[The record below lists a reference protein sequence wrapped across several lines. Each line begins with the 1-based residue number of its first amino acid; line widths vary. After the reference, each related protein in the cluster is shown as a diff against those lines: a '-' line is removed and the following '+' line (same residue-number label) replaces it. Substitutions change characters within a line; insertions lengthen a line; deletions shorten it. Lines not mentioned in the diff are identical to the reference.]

1 MTLPS
6 MSSAKSSTPA
16 SVKVGVQHAAT
27 ADTRF
32 VKATLSAIETARR
45 RAREGGGPERVAAQ
59 HAKGKMTARERIEYL
74 LDPGT
79 FVETDAFVV
88 YQGTSRGLAQEAHPG
103 DGVVTGYGRVHGR
116 EVCVYAQD
124 FTVAGG
130 SLGSWQAKKI
140 CKIMDQALATG
151 VPLVGLND
159 SGGARIQEG
168 VASLGGYG
176 DIFQRHV
183 DASGVI
189 PQVAAILGPCA
200 GGAVYGPALQD
211 FTLMT
216 ADTAHMFVTGPD
228 VVKTV
233 LGEDISYEDLGGAS
247 VHSTISGSCHLVGR
261 DDTDTLDQIRQLLSY
276 LPQNHLE
283 QPPRYEP
290 PKVARDPTLAAIVP
304 ADSQQP
310 YDMKEVVRL
319 VLDPQSFFEIQ
330 PDFAANIVVGFGRVA
345 GRVVGVVANN
355 PKVLAGCLDIWASEK
370 AARFVRFCD
379 AFNIPLVNFVDVPG
393 FLPGRE
399 QEHNA
404 IIRKGAKLLYA
415 YCEATVPKVTVVT
428 RKAYGG
434 AYIVM
439 CSKHLRSDVN
449 LAWPTA
455 EIAVLGAQG
464 AVQILHKRE
473 LQKVPDEHK
482 AGIRA
487 DLEAGYRER
496 FGNPMFAAELG
507 FVDDIIDP
515 AETRVHVARHL
526 ERLASK
532 HVERAPRKHG
542 TMPL

>member
-1 MTLPS
+1 MTTIVRVTRSDGGNRRSPTLD
-6 MSSAKSSTPA
+6 AIAAARLKS
-16 SVKVGVQHAAT
+16 
-27 ADTRF
+27 
-32 VKATLSAIETARR
+32 
-45 RAREGGGPERVAAQ
+45 REGGGPERIQAQ
-59 HAKGKMTARERIEYL
+59 HDKGKLTARERIEYL

-88 YQGTSRGLAQEAHPG
+88 HQGTSRGLAQEHHPG
-103 DGVVTGYGRVHGR
+103 DGVVTGYGKVHGR
-116 EVCVYAQD
+116 DVCVYAQD

-130 SLGSWQAKKI
+130 SLGSAQARKI
-140 CKIMDQALATG
+140 CKIMEQALATG
-151 VPLVGLND
+151 VPIVGLND

-189 PQVAAILGPCA
+189 PQISAILGPCA
-200 GGAVYGPALQD
+200 GGAVYGPALTD
-211 FTLMT
+211 FTIMSEG
-216 ADTAHMFVTGPD
+216 TAHMFVTGPD

-233 LGEDISYEDLGGAS
+233 LGEDTTYEELGGAS
-247 VHSTISGSCHLVGR
+247 VHSTKSGSCHLVGR
-261 DDTDTLDQIRQLLSY
+261 DDYDTLDQIRILLSY

-283 QPPRYEP
+283 HPPRVEAP
-290 PKVARDPTLAAIVP
+290 VAERNPDLGNIIPNDPG
-304 ADSQQP
+304 QP
-310 YDMKEVVRL
+310 YDIKDVVRGI
-319 VLDPQSFFEIQ
+319 VDPGSFFEIQ
-330 PDFAANIVVGFGRVA
+330 PFFAANIVIGFARVT

-355 PKVLAGCLDIWASEK
+355 PKVLAGCLDTWASEK
-370 AARFVRFCD
+370 GARFVRFCD
-379 AFNIPLVNFVDVPG
+379 AFNIPLLNLVDVPG
-393 FLPGRE
+393 FLPGSE
-399 QEHNA
+399 QEHTA

-473 LQKVPDEHK
+473 LAKVPADQ
-482 AGIRA
+482 AGPLRA
-487 DLEAGYRER
+487 ELEAGYKER
-496 FGNPMFAAELG
+496 FGNPLFAAELG
-507 FVDDIIDP
+507 FVDDVVDP
-515 AETRVHVARHL
+515 ADTRILVARHL

>member
-1 MTLPS
+1 
-6 MSSAKSSTPA
+6 
-16 SVKVGVQHAAT
+16 
-27 ADTRF
+27 
-32 VKATLSAIETARR
+32 
-45 RAREGGGPERVAAQ
+45 
-59 HAKGKMTARERIEYL
+59 
-74 LDPGT
+74 
-79 FVETDAFVV
+79 
-88 YQGTSRGLAQEAHPG
+88 
-103 DGVVTGYGRVHGR
+103 VTGYGKVHGR
-116 EVCVYAQD
+116 DVCLYAQD
-124 FTVAGG
+124 FTVSGG
-130 SLGSWQAKKI
+130 SLGSAQARKI
-140 CKIMDQALATG
+140 CKIMEQALATG
-151 VPLVGLND
+151 VPIVGLND

-189 PQVAAILGPCA
+189 PQISAILGPCA
-200 GGAVYGPALQD
+200 GGAVYGPALTD
-211 FTLMT
+211 FTIMSEG
-216 ADTAHMFVTGPD
+216 TAHMFVTGPD
-228 VVKTV
+228 VVKSV
-233 LGEDISYEDLGGAS
+233 LGEDTSYDELGGAG
-247 VHSTISGSCHLVGR
+247 VHSSKSGSCHLVGR
-261 DDTDTLDQIRQLLSY
+261 DDYDTLDQIRALLSY

-283 QPPRYEP
+283 HPPLVEAPECQRNEELALVVP
-290 PKVARDPTLAAIVP
+290 PDP
-304 ADSQQP
+304 SMP
-310 YDMKEVVRL
+310 YDIKDVVKG
-319 VLDPQSFFEIQ
+319 VVDPGSFLEIQ
-330 PDFAANIVVGFGRVA
+330 PFFAANVVIGFARVG

-355 PKVLAGCLDIWASEK
+355 PKVLAGCLDTWASEK

-379 AFNIPLVNFVDVPG
+379 AFNVPLLNFVDVPG

-399 QEHNA
+399 QEHGG

-455 EIAVLGAQG
+455 EIAVLGAPG

-473 LQKVPDEHK
+473 LAKVPPDQ
-482 AGIRA
+482 AAPLRA
-487 DLEAGYRER
+487 ELEAGYKER

-507 FVDDIIDP
+507 FVDDVVDP
-515 AETRVHVARHL
+515 AETRVLVARHL

-532 HVERAPRKHG
+532 HVERHPRKHG